1 MSNKKNSV
9 ESSFLQSKYSK
20 PEPHYKVFSSY
31 KPVLLFHDL
40 TILLLSF
47 VLTLQ
52 RKLRFFEKFTHT
64 PFSVGKIGA
73 MVSRLN
79 PTDLADQG
87 FQALPFH
94 W

>member
-1 MSNKKNSV
+1 MRFFWLYIQFGKREGFFK
-9 ESSFLQSKYSK
+9 
-20 PEPHYKVFSSY
+20 
-31 KPVLLFHDL
+31 
-40 TILLLSF
+40 
-47 VLTLQ
+47 LTLQ
-52 RKLRFFEKFTHT
+52 RELRFFEKFTHT